1 MARRITA
8 FVAGLALVLMACTLD
23 AQERFGSVTG
33 TVTDTSEA
41 AVPGATVTVT
51 NKETSATRVVVSGVD
66 GVYRVPDLDP
76 GRYSISIELQGF
88 QKVVIDD
95 LIVLLGR
102 TLTADARLRPGC
114 CPRSSASPQMP
125 PSSSIWQVSRSR
137 TTSRLKKS
145 TVCQRAVAFR
155 ASRSWLRA

>member
-41 AVPGATVTVT
+41 AVPGATVTVI

-66 GVYRVPDLDP
+66 GVYRVPDLAP

-102 TLTADARLRPGC
+102 TLTADA
-114 CPRSSASPQMP
+114 
-125 PSSSIWQVSRSR
+125 
-137 TTSRLKKS
+137 
-145 TVCQRAVAFR
+145 
-155 ASRSWLRA
+155 

>member
-8 FVAGLALVLMACTLD
+8 SVAALVFVLMACTLD

-51 NKETSATRVVVSGVD
+51 NKETGATRVVVSNGD
-66 GVYRVPDLDP
+66 GTYRVPDLTP
-76 GRYSISIELQGF
+76 GRYSITIELQGF
-88 QKVVIDD
+88 QKVVVDD

-102 TLTADARLRPGC
+102 TLTADARLQPG
-114 CPRSSASPQMP
+114 
-125 PSSSIWQVSRSR
+125 V
-137 TTSRLKKS
+137 L
-145 TVCQRAVAFR
+145 
-155 ASRSWLRA
+155 